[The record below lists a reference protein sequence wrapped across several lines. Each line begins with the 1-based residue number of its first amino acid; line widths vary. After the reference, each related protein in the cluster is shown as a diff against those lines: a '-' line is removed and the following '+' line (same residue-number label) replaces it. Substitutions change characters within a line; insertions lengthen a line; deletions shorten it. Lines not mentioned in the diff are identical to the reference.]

1 MSMPPFR
8 YSTTLSR
15 LPALAARRKLALLSD
30 WKRKKRPLVN
40 QAEHQMHQLQKVLT
54 VHVGQAL
61 AEQRFSASFQ
71 ALSYHSQHGA
81 AATPWFVDVDIDGK
95 HTLHIQEYTGTVK
108 MKMTITALFQ
118 TFCQFKDESTL
129 CKIPLNSTASK
140 KKLYYFFM
148 LECCVQGCLHVYGWP
163 CEQVCTK
170 MCDHGGLDLM

>member
-1 MSMPPFR
+1 M
-8 YSTTLSR
+8 
-15 LPALAARRKLALLSD
+15 
-30 WKRKKRPLVN
+30 N
-40 QAEHQMHQLQKVLT
+40 QAEHQMHQLQEVLT

-118 TFCQFKDESTL
+118 TFSQFKDESTL

-140 KKLYYFFM
+140 KIILFF
-148 LECCVQGCLHVYGWP
+148 HA
-163 CEQVCTK
+163 
-170 MCDHGGLDLM
+170 

>member
-1 MSMPPFR
+1 M
-8 YSTTLSR
+8 
-15 LPALAARRKLALLSD
+15 LSD

-40 QAEHQMHQLQKVLT
+40 QAEHQMHQLQEVLT

-118 TFCQFKDESTL
+118 TFSQFKDESTL

-140 KKLYYFFM
+140 KNYIIFSCLSVVCKDVYM
-148 LECCVQGCLHVYGWP
+148 CMGGRVNRCARKCVIMEAWI
-163 CEQVCTK
+163 
-170 MCDHGGLDLM
+170 

>member
-1 MSMPPFR
+1 M
-8 YSTTLSR
+8 
-15 LPALAARRKLALLSD
+15 
-30 WKRKKRPLVN
+30 N
-40 QAEHQMHQLQKVLT
+40 QAEHQMHQLQEVLT

-140 KKLYYFFM
+140 KNYIIFSCLSVVRKDIYM
-148 LECCVQGCLHVYGWP
+148 CMGGHVNRCARKCVIMEAWI
-163 CEQVCTK
+163 
-170 MCDHGGLDLM
+170 